1 MRPPEPDLPRVL
13 IYVFASSY
21 LFEEAEQGLRA
32 DLAEMC
38 IKENLRLV
46 DIVVDRGPPK
56 RRVSDYPALARIA
69 RGEADGVIVVR
80 SPLYR
85 RGGAADRLEKLC
97 PEGPSGWLTAT
108 DLEAAGLLPKRLT
121 RSAPRRRTVKQ
132 RAAALR
138 ALGLNLR
145 QIGQTLAAEG
155 YQRPDGLPWSTESVA
170 KLMGIFVLPGG
181 MESHGGKPAPEP

>member
-1 MRPPEPDLPRVL
+1 MSATETDPTRVL

-46 DIVVDRGPPK
+46 DIVVDRGPAK

-85 RGGAADRLEKLC
+85 RVGAADRLEKLC
-97 PEGPSGWLTAT
+97 PEGPSGWLTAA
-108 DLEAAGLLPKRLT
+108 DLEAGGLLPKRIK
-121 RSAPRRRTVKQ
+121 RAPGRPTAKQ
-132 RAAALR
+132 RAASMR

-145 QIGQTLAAEG
+145 QIGQTLVAEG
-155 YQRPDGLPWSTESVA
+155 YQRPDGLQWSTESVA

-181 MESHGGKPAPEP
+181 MGSEGAKPSPRP

>member
-1 MRPPEPDLPRVL
+1 MRPPETDPPRVL

-56 RRVSDYPALARIA
+56 RRISDYPALARIA

-85 RGGAADRLEKLC
+85 RVGAVDRLEGLC
-97 PEGPSGWLTAT
+97 PEGPSGWLTAA
-108 DLEAAGLLPKRLT
+108 DLEAGGLLPKRIK
-121 RSAPRRRTVKQ
+121 AAVPRRPSVKR

-138 ALGLNLR
+138 GLGLNLR
-145 QIGQTLAAEG
+145 QIGQTLTAEG
-155 YQRPDGLPWSTESVA
+155 YQRPDGLPWSAESVA

-181 MESHGGKPAPEP
+181 MGSESGKPALAR